1 MNSIRTKFQQLSS
14 ELEQRLADYKN
25 GYPNNYAMMAIK
37 MMPVFVMMLSV
48 MMDGHMYAVYRIDE
62 QMEADTTVLFV
73 LAQLLLVFGLAWFIR
88 GLKKTKK
95 VKSDAL
101 KLSITAAQD
110 EYNEYP
116 DVKEYLQ
123 KINGDLSAAEK
134 KKTKMKTI
142 FNIVFWGFFVI
153 YGTAIYIFTTPWYKL
168 QRTIGVNNYSRI
180 LKMPINKDYYASDT
194 EPFLVLIPYKAD
206 ISDSIKIEDW
216 RNNCWL
222 EYISN
227 IEKINDYVRLL
238 FYRPELSGCDSSETF
253 RLLITDTIGNPI
265 KNCPESIF
273 KLQSDRLIGSKF
285 FCTDSTSQERNQ
297 FGIIN
302 TLKYLQENQ
311 ENLRFKVELIE

>member
-62 QMEADTTVLFV
+62 QMEADTTVLVV

-116 DVKEYLQ
+116 DVKDYLQ
-123 KINGDLSAAEK
+123 KISGDLSATK
-134 KKTKMKTI
+134 KQKTKMKII

-227 IEKINDYVRLL
+227 IEKINEVKEALNSVPSRLDEAENVFMNKL
-238 FYRPELSGCDSSETF
+238 AN
-253 RLLITDTIGNPI
+253 LIVNAYETDT
-265 KNCPESIF
+265 
-273 KLQSDRLIGSKF
+273 LSDRRSRFVSIRK
-285 FCTDSTSQERNQ
+285 
-297 FGIIN
+297 
-302 TLKYLQENQ
+302 KYNDEFNPKSNSRIELY
-311 ENLRFKVELIE
+311 LRSLPLSD